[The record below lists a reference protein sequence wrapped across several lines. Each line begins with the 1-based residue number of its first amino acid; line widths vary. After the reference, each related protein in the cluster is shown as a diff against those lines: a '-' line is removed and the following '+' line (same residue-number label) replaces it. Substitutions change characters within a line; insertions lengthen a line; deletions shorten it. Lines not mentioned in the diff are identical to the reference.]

1 MQANLWSECIPTMK
15 KLEFMLMPRL
25 CALAE
30 HAWLYGAAQRP
41 ALPHFMSR
49 LKAHFPYFDSLRLN
63 YRQENGEPASP
74 EP

>member
-1 MQANLWSECIPTMK
+1 MQANLWGECIPTMK

-41 ALPHFMSR
+41 DTPHFMSR

-63 YRQENGEPASP
+63 YRQENGEPACP